1 MSFLEL
7 KLPDISP
14 LQGVKILVP
23 MNQHALAVNEI
34 IHFVVMILTHA
45 QHAFVDRLGEGTC
58 YRQVMNLAKFLLK
71 HVTAT
76 FPKMMV
82 GGNHLN
88 VIFFIFFKDADFLE
102 FQARY
107 RNHNK
112 YNIYIYTVYIYNNI

>member
-1 MSFLEL
+1 MSFLER

-23 MNQHALAVNEI
+23 MNPHGLAVNKI

-45 QHAFVDRLGEGTC
+45 QHAFIDRLGEGTF
-58 YRQVMNLAKFLLK
+58 YRQVMNLAEFLLK

-107 RNHNK
+107 RSHNK
-112 YNIYIYTVYIYNNI
+112 YIYI

>member
-1 MSFLEL
+1 MLL
-7 KLPDISP
+7 LTDW
-14 LQGVKILVP
+14 VK
-23 MNQHALAVNEI
+23 
-34 IHFVVMILTHA
+34 
-45 QHAFVDRLGEGTC
+45 GTC

-112 YNIYIYTVYIYNNI
+112 YNIYIQYIYIITYN

>member
-58 YRQVMNLAKFLLK
+58 YRQVMNLANVPKDDGRGKSSQCHFL
-71 HVTAT
+71 H
-76 FPKMMV
+76 
-82 GGNHLN
+82 
-88 VIFFIFFKDADFLE
+88 FL
-102 FQARY
+102 
-107 RNHNK
+107 
-112 YNIYIYTVYIYNNI
+112 